1 LVRGYSFLLARAET
15 ASRYHLHVY
24 VWTLM
29 TTHYHLLLCTPRA
42 NLSREDEQVQPLDNQ
57 LYVRLN
63 IQLYLFVRLAG

>member
-1 LVRGYSFLLARAET
+1 
-15 ASRYHLHVY
+15 
-24 VWTLM
+24 M